1 MRIKR
6 LGRTGLQVTEIGLGA
21 IPIQRRTLEDGARVV
36 ERCLELGINFI
47 DTANGYTDSEEKIG
61 RAIAGRRREELVIAT
76 KSNRRDKKG
85 VLEHIDLSL
94 RRLGTDYLDL
104 LQLHNLTTLD
114 ELAQVTGP
122 GGAMEGLREAQE
134 AGKLRHIGVTSHSFA
149 NTPAFLRTGLFETI
163 QIPFNF
169 IATDAEREI
178 FPLAQAMEIGVIG
191 MKPFAG
197 GAIEDAR
204 LAFKF
209 LQRYDFLVSIPGIE
223 VIAEVEAI
231 ARIIEERPSLTP
243 ADEAEIERIRAELG
257 TRFCRRCQYCYPCP
271 QGIKVALVN
280 GIDSFIRRMPRE
292 RMLTGW
298 IAEALAEAQGC
309 QQCGLCEERCPYHL
323 PVRELLQEGL
333 DTYARWR
340 ETSTLS

>member
-6 LGRTGLQVTEIGLGA
+6 LGRTGLKVTEIGLGA
-21 IPIQRRTLEDGARVV
+21 IPIQRRAPEDGTRVV

-61 RAIAGRRREELVIAT
+61 RAIAGREREELVIAT
-76 KSNRRDKKG
+76 KSARRDKKG
-85 VLEHIDLSL
+85 VLEHVELSL

-104 LQLHNLTTLD
+104 LQLHNLTTLE

-122 GGAMEGLREAQE
+122 GGAMEGLIEAQK
-134 AGKLRHIGVTSHSFA
+134 AGKVRHIGVTSHSFA
-149 NTPAFLRTGLFETI
+149 NTPAFLQTGLFETI

-169 IATDAEREI
+169 IATDAEREV
-178 FPLAQAMEIGVIG
+178 FPLAQEKGIGVIG

-197 GAIEDAR
+197 GAIESAR

-209 LQRYDFLVSIPGIE
+209 LQRYDFVVPIPGIE
-223 VIAEVEAI
+223 VIPEIDEVV
-231 ARIIEERPSLTP
+231 RIVQERPIMTQ
-243 ADEAEIERIRAELG
+243 ADETEIERIRGELG

-271 QGIKVALVN
+271 NGIKIALVN
-280 GIDSFIRRMPRE
+280 GVDSFIRRLPRE

-298 IAEALAEAQGC
+298 IAEALSEAQGC
-309 QQCGLCEERCPYHL
+309 QQCGVCEERCPYHL

-333 DTYARWR
+333 DYYAQWL
-340 ETSTLS
+340 ETARSS